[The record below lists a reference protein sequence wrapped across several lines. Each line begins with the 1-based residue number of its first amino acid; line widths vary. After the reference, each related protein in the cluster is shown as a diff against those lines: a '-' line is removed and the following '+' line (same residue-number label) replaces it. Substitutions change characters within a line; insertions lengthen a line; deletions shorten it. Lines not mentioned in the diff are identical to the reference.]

1 MGSGANDPPI
11 PASRPNEQ
19 RGRVRAQTGEPDAGP
34 NDLDALMLDVV
45 ASAQR
50 TWPTVN
56 LPPDVFVAYV
66 RDRLPTDVP
75 PAVALRQMHVS
86 DLYLVCA
93 CARGDVPALAAFD
106 EHCLSQL
113 DRVLGKMGIDADVT
127 AEIKQDIR
135 ASVLVGA
142 AGQAEIVDFSGRGDL
157 RGWVRVMAVHRAFRR
172 QCRARR
178 EVPAEDD
185 ELLQRLVV
193 PGNPELDYAKK
204 LYRQE
209 FTQAFEGALRALP
222 DRERTLLRQHYVDG
236 LTIDELGKLYRMHR
250 STAARLVVR
259 ARGLVLEATR
269 AQMMSRLEVHS
280 QDLDSIIRMIRSQLD
295 ISLLGLRRGRRR

>member
-1 MGSGANDPPI
+1 MFNELLHSRRLVEPTTRSASPFEARDLLTDREARAWSHHNLARRGYPCDGSMGSGANDPPI
-11 PASRPNEQ
+11 SASRPNEL
-19 RGRVRAQTGEPDAGP
+19 RGRVRARSGEPDAGP
-34 NDLDALMLDVV
+34 NELDALMPDVV

-66 RDRLPTDVP
+66 HDRLPTDVP
-75 PAVALRQMHVS
+75 PAVALRQMHIS

-113 DRVLGKMGIDADVT
+113 DRVLRKMGIGADVI
-127 AEIKQDIR
+127 AEVKQDIR
-135 ASVLVGA
+135 ACVLVGA
-142 AGQAEIVDFSGRGDL
+142 AGRAEIVDFSGRGDL
-157 RGWVRVMAVHRAFRR
+157 RAWVRVMAVRRALRR

-209 FTQAFEGALRALP
+209 F
-222 DRERTLLRQHYVDG
+222 
-236 LTIDELGKLYRMHR
+236 
-250 STAARLVVR
+250 
-259 ARGLVLEATR
+259 
-269 AQMMSRLEVHS
+269 
-280 QDLDSIIRMIRSQLD
+280 
-295 ISLLGLRRGRRR
+295 